1 VLDRVCGLD
10 MTIRATAL
18 ALKADARTVRTALV
32 AALAAATANRAQG
45 QSAAPRAGP
54 E

>member
-1 VLDRVCGLD
+1 MLDRVCGLD

-18 ALKADARTVRTALV
+18 ALKADARTVRAALV

-45 QSAAPRAGP
+45 QER
-54 E
+54 